1 VATLRRPRSRSPVG
15 SQRSAAR
22 PICLVTL
29 DVPFARDAASLAV
42 ESAVESGQALIVMN
56 VAEVPMLPVSTM
68 LGYEYV
74 GTPELDAALR
84 APALL
89 AVSLGVEVERLR
101 VCSPHPVPAMLEALS
116 ELEPGL
122 IVFGPDRAKLR
133 RRLYRKAARAVRDHA
148 ACLVWLED

>member
-1 VATLRRPRSRSPVG
+1 
-15 SQRSAAR
+15 
-22 PICLVTL
+22 
-29 DVPFARDAASLAV
+29 
-42 ESAVESGQALIVMN
+42 MN